1 MKYMYILLCIMS
13 SFFANK
19 SLATEGLYTKYAFF
33 MPTNVYQNNSE
44 TKPIN
49 IQPTRQQQPKQ
60 SIHQNKSNLS
70 QNPKTT
76 SKTAKKTVTTKKTKK
91 ATVTKKPIIQTSSNF
106 ISKPT
111 QKPKPQTKYKLDE
124 NITQA
129 KPIVAQI
136 EPTIEEPQ
144 DISMQEKHETE
155 NLIDLLREIPYPDSN
170 LPKFKQIYNLYA
182 LELRTLYRHGS
193 FPYNLEQDKILS
205 KANSIRRFEVE

>member
-1 MKYMYILLCIMS
+1 MS

-19 SLATEGLYTKYAFF
+19 SLATEDLYTKYAFF
-33 MPTNVYQNNSE
+33 MPTNVYQNNTE

-49 IQPTRQQQPKQ
+49 IQPTKPQQLKQ
-60 SIHQNKSNLS
+60 SISQNKSSLS
-70 QNPKTT
+70 QNTNT
-76 SKTAKKTVTTKKTKK
+76 ATKTAKKPVTTKKTKK
-91 ATVTKKPIIQTSSNF
+91 ATVIKKPIIQTTSNL

-111 QKPKPQTKYKLDE
+111 QKPKPQNKYKLDE

-144 DISMQEKHETE
+144 EISIQEKYETE
-155 NLIDLLREIPYPDSN
+155 KIIDLLREIPYPDSN
-170 LPKFKQIYNLYA
+170 LPKFKQIYNIYA